1 MKVLTVEARRS
12 AGRVLCSTIFRSG
25 GRKLLA
31 RGHIISEED
40 IRLLETEGLL
50 EVRVSELEEGEVSED
65 TAAQSVAH
73 AMACGVLELQPAA
86 AGRANLMANEPCC
99 VLVDDDLLKQIN
111 CLQGIGVSTMVNFS
125 YAAPG
130 QRVATVKSAPF
141 VVAQSQL
148 DAVLSTLKQR
158 GPILQA
164 RPIRR
169 PMLAVLYTDPAAGER
184 ARKMFECVMQQ
195 RLDKFGIVPALVRSA
210 VETDVEVS
218 RGLQTLL
225 SGRPTAVLIASST
238 SPAGPEDVIGRAMTL
253 AGCELERFM
262 APVEP
267 GNLLLLGYKDGIP
280 VVSAPGC
287 WRSVKPNV
295 VDLILP
301 PLLARYRVS
310 GWEIACLGHGGLL
323 G

>member
-12 AGRVLCSTIFRSG
+12 AGRILCSTIFRSG

-31 RGHIISEED
+31 RGHVISEED
-40 IRLLETEGLL
+40 IRLLETEGMQ
-50 EVRVSELEEGEVSED
+50 EVAVSELEEGEVGED
-65 TAAQSVAH
+65 AAAQTVAH
-73 AMACGVLELQPAA
+73 AMACGALELQPAA
-86 AGRANLMANEPCC
+86 AGRANLVAMEPCC

-111 CLQGIGVSTMVNFS
+111 CLQGIGISTAVNFA
-125 YAAPG
+125 YAAAG

-148 DAVLSTLKQR
+148 DAVLSTLKQK

-169 PMLAVLYTDPAAGER
+169 PVIAVLYTDAVAGDR

-195 RLDKFGIVPALVRSA
+195 RLERFGLEAAFVRSS
-210 VETDVEVS
+210 VESDPELP
-218 RGLQTLL
+218 RALQSLL
-225 SGRPTAVLIASST
+225 GSRPTAILVASST
-238 SPAGPEDVIGRAMTL
+238 SPAGPEDAIGRAMML
-253 AGCELERFM
+253 VGCELERFM

-280 VVSAPGC
+280 VISSPGC

-301 PLLARYRVS
+301 PILAKYRVS